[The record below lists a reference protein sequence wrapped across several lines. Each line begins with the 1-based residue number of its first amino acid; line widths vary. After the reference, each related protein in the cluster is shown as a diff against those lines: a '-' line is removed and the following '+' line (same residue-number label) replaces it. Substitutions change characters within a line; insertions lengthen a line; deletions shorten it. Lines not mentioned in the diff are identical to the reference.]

1 MAGESDKAGLAVRVA
16 MGAIAG
22 AAATA
27 ALVSTVRR
35 LQPRGGPPVAPDL
48 STFLYGAI
56 GGAALA
62 AAEPRL
68 GRLTGALA
76 GGGLWLAGEVGA
88 LPKISI
94 GPEASKLSGAASLAG
109 HVAWGWSVAEA
120 IRDADTLRGALIR
133 SFDRA

>member
-1 MAGESDKAGLAVRVA
+1 

-35 LQPRGGPPVAPDL
+35 LQSRDAPAVAPDL

-62 AAEPRL
+62 AADPRL

-88 LPKISI
+88 LPKIKI
-94 GPEASKLSGAASLAG
+94 GPEGSNLGGAASLAG

-120 IRDADTLRGALIR
+120 IRDADTLRETLIR
-133 SFDRA
+133 PRGRT